1 MKDNSFDSEEYH
13 FDSELGSETDSKS
26 QNEDKS
32 RTNIELIK
40 AIAKTLTMI
49 IDENEKLPNLK
60 EIIKKQSKLIFS
72 ANSIPKISLYD
83 YLIRIQT
90 YTHLERSTLI
100 SSLIY
105 IDRLCELGKLTLT
118 YFNIHRILV
127 GSILI
132 AIKYNEDSVYNN
144 KYYSEIAG
152 VDIKEL
158 NSIEYKFIELCNFK
172 MFISEKIFE
181 HYSNYLESFKKI
193 NNKQKNNENL
203 NIFKFW

>member
-49 IDENEKLPNLK
+49 IDENEKLQNLK

-105 IDRLCELGKLTLT
+105 IDRLWELGKITLT
-118 YFNIHRILV
+118 YYNIHRILFA
-127 GSILI
+127 GILI
-132 AIKYNEDSVYNN
+132 AIKYNEDEFYDN
-144 KYYSEIAG
+144 KYYAEIGG
-152 VDIKEL
+152 VKLNELKLMEYTFLELCDFKFFISNDVYENYNNYL
-158 NSIEYKFIELCNFK
+158 NSL
-172 MFISEKIFE
+172 EKY
-181 HYSNYLESFKKI
+181 HLI
-193 NNKQKNNENL
+193 NKN
-203 NIFKFW
+203 

>member
-100 SSLIY
+100 YCLIY
-105 IDRLCELGKLTLT
+105 IDRL
-118 YFNIHRILV
+118 
-127 GSILI
+127 
-132 AIKYNEDSVYNN
+132 
-144 KYYSEIAG
+144 
-152 VDIKEL
+152 
-158 NSIEYKFIELCNFK
+158 
-172 MFISEKIFE
+172 
-181 HYSNYLESFKKI
+181 SN
-193 NNKQKNNENL
+193 
-203 NIFKFW
+203 

>member
-118 YFNIHRILV
+118 YYNIHRILFA
-127 GSILI
+127 GILI
-132 AIKYNEDSVYNN
+132 AIKYNEDEFYDN
-144 KYYSEIAG
+144 KYYA
-152 VDIKEL
+152 
-158 NSIEYKFIELCNFK
+158 
-172 MFISEKIFE
+172 
-181 HYSNYLESFKKI
+181 
-193 NNKQKNNENL
+193 
-203 NIFKFW
+203 

>member
-118 YFNIHRILV
+118 YYNIHRILFA
-127 GSILI
+127 GILI
-132 AIKYNEDSVYNN
+132 AIKYNEDEFYDN
-144 KYYSEIAG
+144 KYYAEIGG
-152 VDIKEL
+152 VKLNELKLMEYTFLELCDFKFFISNEVYENYNNYL
-158 NSIEYKFIELCNFK
+158 NSL
-172 MFISEKIFE
+172 EKY
-181 HYSNYLESFKKI
+181 HLI
-193 NNKQKNNENL
+193 NKN
-203 NIFKFW
+203 